1 VRVLR
6 KFQAGGEG
14 RFFADLRAF
23 LKGVSEKW
31 GFRGGKNVVD
41 LW

>member
-1 VRVLR
+1 MRVLR

-14 RFFADLRAF
+14 CIFADSRAF
-23 LKGVSEKW
+23 LRGVSGKL